1 MKCLRSLSKKLF
13 TFVCSLLGLH
23 FLISCGN
30 NDDDR
35 IKLVSLYGMPGNYGQ
50 ISGTIRGDVNGDG
63 TTQPLANVKIYG
75 DEDKPGSTDEKLIL
89 TTHEDGHYWISL
101 WKNGEYTFR
110 FVDGDGAEN
119 GQFKSQTKTFTFKE
133 GTSQYNQDITLE
145 KE

>member
-23 FLISCGN
+23 FLISCGEKE
-30 NDDDR
+30 DR
-35 IKLVSLYGMPGNYGQ
+35 SNVALYGMPPNYGQ
-50 ISGTIRGDVNGDG
+50 ITGTIRGDVNDDG
-63 TTQPLANVKIYG
+63 TIQPLANVKIYG

-89 TTHEDGHYWISL
+89 TTHEDGKYWIDL

-133 GTSQYNQDITLE
+133 GTSQRNQDITLE